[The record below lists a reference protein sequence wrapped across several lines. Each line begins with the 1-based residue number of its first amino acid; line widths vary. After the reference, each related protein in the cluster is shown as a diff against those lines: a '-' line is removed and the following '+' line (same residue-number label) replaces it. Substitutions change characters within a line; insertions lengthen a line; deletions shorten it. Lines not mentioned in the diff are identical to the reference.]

1 MSDGD
6 PRLTAIRRSALAFV
20 QVEAGFAQLTTL
32 DHRGYPVTRTM
43 TAFLA
48 RDWSVA
54 TVQRRSHRRLAQ
66 WRRDPRTEVTWVAS
80 PAPDAT
86 NERPHVFDIGQL
98 PPRLVSIRGN
108 AEQMSDE
115 WTADVYFAQLNQQRR
130 AGHTRAPVRSPD
142 GVRAE
147 LVGVQIR
154 PIRIRLEGFGV
165 GAEPFGFTPTP
176 NGDLR

>member
-1 MSDGD
+1 M
-6 PRLTAIRRSALAFV
+6 
-20 QVEAGFAQLTTL
+20 
-32 DHRGYPVTRTM
+32 
-43 TAFLA
+43 
-48 RDWSVA
+48 
-54 TVQRRSHRRLAQ
+54 
-66 WRRDPRTEVTWVAS
+66 AS

-86 NERPHVFDIGQL
+86 NERPHVFDIGRL

-142 GVRAE
+142 GVRVE